1 MNQPLSHHLLTMA
14 YQNAWA
20 NHRLAKAWRQLSPQE
35 LSASR
40 VSFFPSIRATLNHIL
55 TCDWF
60 YVDALERELR
70 GDDPHPDCR
79 VFFKEDEPCLVATD
93 LVGEQAQI
101 GRAHV

>member
-20 NHRLAKAWRQLSPQE
+20 NHRLAKAWCQLSQDE
-35 LSASR
+35 LAAPR
-40 VSFFPSIRATLNHIL
+40 TSFFPSLRATLNHIL

-70 GDDPHPDCR
+70 GDEPHPICY
-79 VFFKEDEPCLVATD
+79 VFSRTTSRTPWPPTSGVSNPMSIDA
-93 LVGEQAQI
+93 
-101 GRAHV
+101 